1 MIEELK
7 KVITYIRTKQP
18 DTTIVLV
25 GHSLGAALATKIKHS
40 EFIRGLVIIDMI
52 ESKAI

>member
-1 MIEELK
+1 MQ

-25 GHSLGAALATKIKHS
+25 GHSLGAALATKLKNS
-40 EFIRGLVIIDMI
+40 EFIRGLIVIDMI